1 MRFNLFLCLFLAL
14 AVPLTV
20 FAAPPGDAS
29 APALANTVI
38 LIIRHAEKPASGFG
52 LTPEGEA
59 RAKAYVDYFK
69 KFTVDGQ
76 PLKLDYIF
84 AAADSKGS
92 HRPRLT
98 VEPTGQALGLAV
110 DSRFSDKEAQAQADE
125 IRSAPH
131 GRAIL
136 IAWHHGQIP
145 ALLRALGADAGKV
158 IPGAKWPDDVF
169 GWVIQLRFD
178 AAGHLVE
185 ATRINEHLLPDDS
198 SPHAQI

>member
-1 MRFNLFLCLFLAL
+1 MKSKLFLCGFLAL
-14 AVPLTV
+14 AISITG
-20 FAAPPGDAS
+20 FAASPDA
-29 APALANTVI
+29 APANALTNAVI

-76 PLKLDYIF
+76 PLKLDYVF

-92 HRPRLT
+92 HRSRLT
-98 VEPTGQALGLAV
+98 VEPTAQSLGLAV
-110 DSRFSDKEAQAQADE
+110 DSRFNDKAFQAQADE
-125 IRSAPH
+125 IRSQPH

-136 IAWHHGQIP
+136 IAWHHGEIP
-145 ALLRALGADAGKV
+145 ALLRALGADPGKV
-158 IPGAKWPDDVF
+158 IPNAKWPDDVF

-178 AAGHLVE
+178 DQGRLIE
-185 ATRINEHLLPDDS
+185 TKRINEHLLPDDS
-198 SPHAQI
+198 SKHAET